1 MILEDLDITARI
13 ILPLDMLRRHAGTIS
28 LLRNSFISTNKRQ
41 VLINVRK
48 LVSR

>member
-13 ILPLDMLRRHAGTIS
+13 ILPFDMLRRHGGTIS
-28 LLRNSFISTNKRQ
+28 LPRNSFISTNERQ